1 MNQTML
7 YAMVLFQSQIG
18 SDITSAIFNNIWFIL
33 FIFLFLVPMAQR
45 NYLQMARK
53 SVLARLGKTR
63 GTQVITLI
71 HRQETISFLGIPL
84 ARYIDIEDSEKVLRA
99 IRKAKRDVPIDII
112 LHTPGGLALAATQI
126 AMALKAHPAKKTV
139 LVPHYAMS
147 GGTLIAFAADK
158 IIMDPHAALGPV
170 DPQLGDMQGSY
181 PATSLLKVVSKK
193 KIDEIDDK
201 TLIYAEEAQKALNQM
216 KILLKRILEGKCNE
230 SKMQEIIEEFVSG
243 KYTHDHPF
251 MAEEAKSLLGECVQT
266 NIPEEVYELMDLYRM
281 EAGRSRPGVEYVPLM
296 KN

>member
-1 MNQTML
+1 
-7 YAMVLFQSQIG
+7 V
-18 SDITSAIFNNIWFIL
+18 
-33 FIFLFLVPMAQR
+33 QR
-45 NYLQMARK
+45 YYLQMARK
-53 SVLARLGKTR
+53 SVLAKLGKTR

-84 ARYIDIEDSEKVLRA
+84 ARYIDIDDSERVLRA
-99 IRKAKRDVPIDII
+99 IRAAEKDVPIDII

-139 LVPHYAMS
+139 IVPHYAMS

-181 PATSLLKVVSKK
+181 PATSLLAVVGKK
-193 KIDEIDDK
+193 KIDEIDDR
-201 TLIYAEEAQKALNQM
+201 TLIFAEEARKAMSQM
-216 KILLKRILEGKCNE
+216 RNLLKKILDGKCGGE
-230 SKMQEIIEEFVSG
+230 KMDGIIEEFVSG

-251 MAEEAKSLLGECVQT
+251 MAEQAQSLLGECVQT
-266 NIPEEVYELMDLYRM
+266 DVPEEVYALMDLYRM

-296 KN
+296 KH

>member
-1 MNQTML
+1 MMDILQ
-7 YAMVLFQSQIG
+7 AQIG
-18 SDITSAIFNNIWFIL
+18 GEFTSTLINNIWFLL

-45 NYLQMARK
+45 YYLQAARK
-53 SVLARLGKTR
+53 SVLAKLGKTR

-71 HRQETISFLGIPL
+71 
-84 ARYIDIEDSEKVLRA
+84 YIDIDDSEQVLRA
-99 IRKAKRDVPIDII
+99 IRSAQKDVPIDII

-139 LVPHYAMS
+139 IVPHYAMS
-147 GGTLIAFAADK
+147 GGTLIAFAADR

-181 PATSLLKVVSKK
+181 PATSLLAVVGKK
-193 KIDEIDDK
+193 KIDEIDDR
-201 TLIYAEEAQKALNQM
+201 TLIFAEEARKAMNQM
-216 KILLKRILEGKCNE
+216 RNLLKKIMDGKCDGE
-230 SKMQEIIEEFVSG
+230 KMEGIIEEFVSG

-251 MAEEAKSLLGECVQT
+251 MAEQAQSLLGECVET
-266 NIPEEVYELMDLYRM
+266 NVPEEVYALMDLYRM

-296 KN
+296 KH

>member
-1 MNQTML
+1 MMDILQ
-7 YAMVLFQSQIG
+7 AQIG
-18 SDITSAIFNNIWFIL
+18 GEFASTLINNIWFLL

-45 NYLQMARK
+45 YYLQAARK
-53 SVLARLGKTR
+53 SVLAKLGKTR

-84 ARYIDIEDSEKVLRA
+84 ARYIDIDDSEQVLRA
-99 IRKAKRDVPIDII
+99 IRSAQKDVPIDII

-139 LVPHYAMS
+139 IVPHYAMS
-147 GGTLIAFAADK
+147 GGTLIAFAADR

-181 PATSLLKVVSKK
+181 PATSLLAVVGKK
-193 KIDEIDDK
+193 KIDEIDDR
-201 TLIYAEEAQKALNQM
+201 TLIFAEEARKAMNQM
-216 KILLKRILEGKCNE
+216 RNLLKKIMDGKCDGE
-230 SKMQEIIEEFVSG
+230 KMEGIIEEFVSG

-251 MAEEAKSLLGECVQT
+251 MAEQAQSLLGECVET
-266 NIPEEVYELMDLYRM
+266 NVPEEVYALMDLYRM

-296 KN
+296 KH

>member
-1 MNQTML
+1 MMDLIQAQVGGDATGALM
-7 YAMVLFQSQIG
+7 
-18 SDITSAIFNNIWFIL
+18 NNIWFLL
-33 FIFLFLVPMAQR
+33 FILLFLVPMMQR
-45 NYLQMARK
+45 YYLQMARK
-53 SVLARLGKTR
+53 SVLGKLGKAR

-84 ARYIDIEDSEKVLRA
+84 ARYIDIDDSERVLRA
-99 IRKAKRDVPIDII
+99 IRAAQKDVPIDII

-126 AMALKAHPAKKTV
+126 AMALKAHPSKKTV
-139 LVPHYAMS
+139 IVPHYAMS
-147 GGTLIAFAADK
+147 GGTLIAFAADS

-181 PATSLLKVVSKK
+181 PATSLLAVVSKK

-201 TLIYAEEAQKALNQM
+201 TLIFAEEAKKAMRQM
-216 KILLKRILEGKCNE
+216 EALLKKILDGKCGGE
-230 SKMQEIIEEFVSG
+230 KQQVIIEEFVSG

-251 MAEEAKSLLGECVQT
+251 MAEQARSFLDDCVET
-266 NIPEEVYELMDLYRM
+266 AVPEEVYELMDLYRM
-281 EAGRSRPGVEYVPLM
+281 EAGRSRPGVEYVPLI

>member
-1 MNQTML
+1 MM
-7 YAMVLFQSQIG
+7 
-18 SDITSAIFNNIWFIL
+18 NNIWFLL
-33 FIFLFLVPMAQR
+33 FILLFLVPMVQR
-45 NYLQMARK
+45 YYLQLARK
-53 SVLARLGKTR
+53 SVLGKLGKAR

-84 ARYIDIEDSEKVLRA
+84 ARYIDIDDSERVLRA
-99 IRKAKRDVPIDII
+99 IRAAQKDVPIDII

-126 AMALKAHPAKKTV
+126 AMALKAHPSKKTV
-139 LVPHYAMS
+139 IVPHYAMS
-147 GGTLIAFAADK
+147 GGTLIAFAADS

-181 PATSLLKVVSKK
+181 PATSLLAVVGKK

-201 TLIYAEEAQKALNQM
+201 TLIFAEEAKKAMRQM
-216 KILLKRILEGKCNE
+216 EDLLKRILDGKCGGE
-230 SKMQEIIEEFVSG
+230 KQKVIIEEFVSG

-251 MAEEAKSLLGECVQT
+251 MAEQARSFLGDCVET
-266 NIPEEVYELMDLYRM
+266 VVPEEVYDLMDLYRM
-281 EAGRSRPGVEYVPLM
+281 EAGRSRPGVEYVPLI

>member
-1 MNQTML
+1 MDIIQ
-7 YAMVLFQSQIG
+7 AQIG
-18 SDITSAIFNNIWFIL
+18 GEFASTLINNIWFLL
-33 FIFLFLVPMAQR
+33 FIFLFLVPMMQR
-45 NYLQMARK
+45 YYLQMARK
-53 SVLARLGKTR
+53 SVLAKLGKTR

-84 ARYIDIEDSEKVLRA
+84 ARYIDIDDSERVLRA
-99 IRKAKRDVPIDII
+99 IRAAQKDVPIDII

-139 LVPHYAMS
+139 IVPHYAMS

-181 PATSLLKVVSKK
+181 PATSLLAVVGKK
-193 KIDEIDDK
+193 KIDEIDDR
-201 TLIYAEEAQKALNQM
+201 TLIFAEEARKAMNQM
-216 KILLKRILEGKCNE
+216 RNLLKKILDGKCGGE
-230 SKMQEIIEEFVSG
+230 KMEGIIEEFVSG

-251 MAEEAKSLLGECVQT
+251 MAEQAQSLLGECVET
-266 NIPEEVYELMDLYRM
+266 NVPEEVYALMDLYRM
-281 EAGRSRPGVEYVPLM
+281 EAGRSRPGVEYVPLL
-296 KN
+296 KH

>member
-1 MNQTML
+1 MMDILQ
-7 YAMVLFQSQIG
+7 AQIG
-18 SDITSAIFNNIWFIL
+18 GEFASSLINNIWVIL

-45 NYLQMARK
+45 YYLQAARK
-53 SVLARLGKTR
+53 SVLAKLGKTR
-63 GTQVITLI
+63 RTQVITLI

-84 ARYIDIEDSEKVLRA
+84 ARYIDIDDSERVLRA
-99 IRKAKRDVPIDII
+99 IRAAQKNVPIDII

-139 LVPHYAMS
+139 IVPHYAMS

-181 PATSLLKVVSKK
+181 PATSLIAVVGKK
-193 KIDEIDDK
+193 KIDEIDDR
-201 TLIYAEEAQKALNQM
+201 TLILAEEARKAMSQM
-216 KILLKRILEGKCNE
+216 RNLLKKILDGKCGGENLDN
-230 SKMQEIIEEFVSG
+230 IIEEFVSG

-251 MAEEAKSLLGECVQT
+251 MAEQAQSLLGECVQT
-266 NIPEEVYELMDLYRM
+266 DVPEEVYMLMDLYRM
-281 EAGRSRPGVEYVPLM
+281 EAGRSRPGVEYVPLIRH
-296 KN
+296 